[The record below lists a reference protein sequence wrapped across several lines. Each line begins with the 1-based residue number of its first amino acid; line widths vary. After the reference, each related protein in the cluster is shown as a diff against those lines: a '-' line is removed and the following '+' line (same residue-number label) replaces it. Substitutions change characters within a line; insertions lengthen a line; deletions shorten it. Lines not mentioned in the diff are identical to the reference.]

1 MALQS
6 SGQISF
12 SDIRTEK
19 GLSGQVDLAD
29 LSTSSINTYSTS
41 RPNATTPHA
50 INEFYSYQHIATMT
64 SYTDFSGQYGNQSL
78 GDLYFTITA
87 GLGTSYQLQYNDGT
101 NWVNTGSAVSISTSS
116 GMIMISSTGY
126 TNRMQF
132 TVSDSGTRTLYSVTW
147 A

>member
-1 MALQS
+1 MALAS

-19 GLSGQVDLAD
+19 GLSGQVDLSN

-64 SYTDFSGQYGNQSL
+64 SYTDFSPGNSL
-78 GDLYFTITA
+78 LYFTITA
-87 GLGTSYQLQYNDGT
+87 GLGTSYQLQRNFG
-101 NWVNTGSAVSISTSS
+101 NGFENSGSAVSISTSS
-116 GMIMISSTGY
+116 GSITISQVGLIS
-126 TNRMQF
+126 RIAF
-132 TVSDSGTRTLYSVTW
+132 TVSDSGTRTLYSVEW